1 MQDQRQPSR
10 DPGLCLFCLADGQL
24 SKSVE
29 HIVSEA
35 LGNDTLILPAGVVCD
50 RCNNGILSQLD
61 ERLLAFPPIQMM
73 QVVRQLPSKAG
84 QLPSARFSNGKLVS
98 HEGNQIVVQSDSVRF
113 MQGSGPNS
121 MRTSAQMANL
131 HGRQVETVS
140 RSMLKSALECAYID
154 LGYDKV
160 ISPEWD
166 DVRAGVVHGGYQGY
180 VAIAMQA
187 EPGTGPLQLRYQPG
201 SLT

>member
-1 MQDQRQPSR
+1 
-10 DPGLCLFCLADGQL
+10 
-24 SKSVE
+24 
-29 HIVSEA
+29 
-35 LGNDTLILPAGVVCD
+35 
-50 RCNNGILSQLD
+50 
-61 ERLLAFPPIQMM
+61 
-73 QVVRQLPSKAG
+73 
-84 QLPSARFSNGKLVS
+84 
-98 HEGNQIVVQSDSVRF
+98 
-113 MQGSGPNS
+113 
-121 MRTSAQMANL
+121 MANL

-166 DVRAGVVHGGYQGY
+166 DVRAAVVHGGYQGH

-201 SLT
+201 SLTREGYRIWVELNVYGLRLFTALGHPLPTSFIPNALQVLAFPSGRYGGDVSLELEFDYRERRTVSRRRTGGVPRRPGLSPSRRGRGRRAGARAPPRARSRSPAC